1 MGPLEGIAL
10 DPALDRADSR
20 VGGAPG
26 GGYTAR
32 KERLV
37 IVNRGIVKALRGA
50 DLELLEEIL
59 ASDATSPAVKI
70 QAIQTREKILGAIEE
85 ALPPEEER
93 AIDKILEALEE

>member
-1 MGPLEGIAL
+1 MF
-10 DPALDRADSR
+10 D
-20 VGGAPG
+20 V
-26 GGYTAR
+26 
-32 KERLV
+32 ERLV

>member
-1 MGPLEGIAL
+1 MF
-10 DPALDRADSR
+10 D
-20 VGGAPG
+20 V
-26 GGYTAR
+26 
-32 KERLV
+32 ERLV
-37 IVNRGIVKALRGA
+37 VMNRGIVKALRGA

-85 ALPPEEER
+85 SLPPEEER